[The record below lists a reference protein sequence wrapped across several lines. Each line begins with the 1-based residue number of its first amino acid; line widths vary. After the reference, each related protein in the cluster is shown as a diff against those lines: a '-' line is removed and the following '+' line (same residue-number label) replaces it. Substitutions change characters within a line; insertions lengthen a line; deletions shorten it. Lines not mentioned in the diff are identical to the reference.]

1 MDIWLLIFG
10 QRLISYQVLSLDW
23 LINWKNSEKEDQ
35 WEREEDQDLTEV
47 EEVAEEA
54 QEVEE
59 VAQEAEEEEA
69 VPHQVILHLNQLVVT
84 KNEEIFFEGLI
95 LKNT

>member
-1 MDIWLLIFG
+1 M
-10 QRLISYQVLSLDW
+10 
-23 LINWKNSEKEDQ
+23 KEDQ
-35 WEREEDQDLTEV
+35 WEREEEAQDLTEV

-69 VPHQVILHLNQLVVT
+69 ALHQVILHLNQLVVT